1 MPRKKKNLTQ
11 FKDYESATEN
21 CNYQV
26 GYIRMLDLQLVCMN
40 ELSANA
46 FRLYIMMKSYA
57 NGNVEFEFPHRIYK
71 NLFCNETFKKARQE
85 LIDYGYIEPF
95 LSCKQVMKANKYRF
109 SSRWRKRN
117 DQTIA
122 EVLEKRRAKGDTKI
136 KKDSMV

>member
-1 MPRKKKNLTQ
+1 MARKKKNITQ
-11 FKDYESATEN
+11 FKDYESANEN
-21 CNYQV
+21 SDYEV

-71 NLFCNETFKKARQE
+71 NLFCNETFKKTRQE

-95 LSCKQVMKANKYRF
+95 ISCKDVIKPNRYRF
-109 SSRWRKRN
+109 SSKWRKRN
-117 DQTIA
+117 QQRIA
-122 EVLEKRRAKGDTKI
+122 EILEQRKSKRYNINNKY
-136 KKDSMV
+136 SMV

>member
-1 MPRKKKNLTQ
+1 MSRKKKNLTQ

-21 CNYQV
+21 SNYQV

-57 NGNVEFEFPHRIYK
+57 SGNTEFEFPHRIYK
-71 NLFCNETFKKARQE
+71 NFICKQTFATARKE

-95 LSCKQVMKANKYRF
+95 ISCKSVMRANTYKF
-109 SSRWRKRN
+109 SSKWRKRN
-117 DQTIA
+117 
-122 EVLEKRRAKGDTKI
+122 EEKISQIISERKGN
-136 KKDSMV
+136 KDRSKT